1 MAVKEAARDRFGL
14 VLTALAKEDKRVV
27 ALDCDLGRSTRSYR
41 ITEVDKTRFIEAGIA
56 EQNMVST
63 AAGLAHEGK
72 VPFVNSFAVFLTG
85 RAFDQIRQQVSLA
98 RLNVKICGSSAGVTQ
113 GPDGATH
120 QSIADVAL
128 MRSLPGMTVIVPA
141 DGPQTEAAVRFA
153 HAHEGPVYLRLSRY
167 EIEGIFEDPYPYDI
181 LRIVEMVR
189 GSGVCLL
196 ACGPVLKN
204 AEKAAR
210 LLVAEG
216 FNPGL
221 ASIPTVKPL
230 ATEALS
236 RLAMR
241 YKLLVT
247 VEEHTIIGGL
257 AGAVSEFLA
266 GFRGG
271 GKASLYPLGLR
282 DRYGESGKP
291 EELLMA
297 HGLDPDGIAAAV
309 REEYGKLA

>member
-1 MAVKEAARDRFGL
+1 
-14 VLTALAKEDKRVV
+14 
-27 ALDCDLGRSTRSYR
+27 
-41 ITEVDKTRFIEAGIA
+41 
-56 EQNMVST
+56 
-63 AAGLAHEGK
+63 
-72 VPFVNSFAVFLTG
+72 
-85 RAFDQIRQQVSLA
+85 
-98 RLNVKICGSSAGVTQ
+98 
-113 GPDGATH
+113 
-120 QSIADVAL
+120 
-128 MRSLPGMTVIVPA
+128 
-141 DGPQTEAAVRFA
+141 
-153 HAHEGPVYLRLSRY
+153 VYLRLSRY

-196 ACGPVLKN
+196 ACGRFLKSGESGS
-204 AEKAAR
+204 APCG
-210 LLVAEG
+210 EG

-230 ATEALS
+230 DTEALS

-282 DRYGESGKP
+282 DRYGESGNLKM
-291 EELLMA
+291 LMA
-297 HGLDPDGIAAAV
+297 HGLDPDA
-309 REEYGKLA
+309 